1 MVMVFHGAV
10 GRAAVVLTG
19 LYYPQANRIGW
30 QLAGMLGCK
39 NIFTRNNLY
48 WFIVAFST
56 ISEPCL
62 TRCRILL
69 ASNDIFLKKSL
80 NFIELQVCMCLFM
93 LLGLLMTEEKG
104 FMICYS

>member
-1 MVMVFHGAV
+1 MFGVHPEEGSSAPDLVGDGHGFFHGAV

-69 ASNDIFLKKSL
+69 ASNDIYKKI
-80 NFIELQVCMCLFM
+80 FEF
-93 LLGLLMTEEKG
+93 
-104 FMICYS
+104 Y